1 MELTV
6 TISSPVGEFTP
17 DKYIGDNWKQIFE
30 HIGSDEKKQ
39 ELSDKVEKIIEKKYN
54 FHLGEIGS
62 IYKAIYEAETMG
74 EVMAL
79 FKADIQKAL
88 VYMIEEVLPSAHG
101 DSAHGDD
108 SFFDYV
114 PDFCEQVAQM
124 IYQYQG
130 LGKEELVNGWVNNIK
145 EFEYYIDPE
154 GISEYMNT
162 DQDIWD
168 QIQYM
173 KATAI
178 GPFHDNLVSM
188 GLVQVTINE
197 ILEYG
202 K

>member
-17 DKYIGDNWKQIFE
+17 DKYIGDSWKQIFE

-39 ELSDKVEKIIEKKYN
+39 ELSDKVEKIIEEKYN

-62 IYKAIYEAETMG
+62 IYKAIYEAETRG

-88 VYMIEEVLPSAHG
+88 VYMREEVLP
-101 DSAHGDD
+101 SAHGDD

-124 IYQYQG
+124 IYQYHG

-145 EFEYYIDPE
+145 ESEYYIDPE

-197 ILEYG
+197 ILENE

>member
-39 ELSDKVEKIIEKKYN
+39 ELSDKVEKIIEEKYN

-62 IYKAIYEAETMG
+62 IYKAIYEDETMG

-88 VYMIEEVLPSAHG
+88 VYMREEVLP
-101 DSAHGDD
+101 SAHGDD

-145 EFEYYIDPE
+145 ESEYYIDPK

-197 ILEYG
+197 ILENG

>member
-39 ELSDKVEKIIEKKYN
+39 ELSDKVEKIIEEKYN

-88 VYMIEEVLPSAHG
+88 VYMREEVLP
-101 DSAHGDD
+101 SAHGDD

-145 EFEYYIDPE
+145 ESEYYIDPE

-197 ILEYG
+197 ILENG

>member
-39 ELSDKVEKIIEKKYN
+39 ELSDKVEKIIEEKYN

-62 IYKAIYEAETMG
+62 IYKAIYEAETIG
-74 EVMAL
+74 EAMAL

-88 VYMIEEVLPSAHG
+88 IYMKEDILINIS
-101 DSAHGDD
+101 GDD
-108 SFFDYV
+108 SFFDYI

-145 EFEYYIDPE
+145 ESEYYIDPE

-168 QIQYM
+168 QTQYM

-178 GPFHDNLVSM
+178 GPFHDNLISM

>member
-1 MELTV
+1 
-6 TISSPVGEFTP
+6 
-17 DKYIGDNWKQIFE
+17 
-30 HIGSDEKKQ
+30 
-39 ELSDKVEKIIEKKYN
+39 
-54 FHLGEIGS
+54 
-62 IYKAIYEAETMG
+62 MG

-88 VYMIEEVLPSAHG
+88 VYMREEVLP
-101 DSAHGDD
+101 SAHGDD

-145 EFEYYIDPE
+145 ESEYYIDPE

-197 ILEYG
+197 ILENG

>member
-17 DKYIGDNWKQIFE
+17 DKYIGDNWKQIFD
-30 HIGSDEKKQ
+30 HIYSDEI
-39 ELSDKVEKIIEKKYN
+39 SDKVEKIIEEKYN

-88 VYMIEEVLPSAHG
+88 VYMREEVLP
-101 DSAHGDD
+101 SAHGDD

-145 EFEYYIDPE
+145 ESEYYIDPE

-162 DQDIWD
+162 DQDIED

-178 GPFHDNLVSM
+178 GPFHDNLVSI
-188 GLVQVTINE
+188 GLVRLIINE
-197 ILEYG
+197 ILENG

>member
-6 TISSPVGEFTP
+6 TINSPVGEFTP
-17 DKYIGDNWKQIFE
+17 DRYIGDNWKQIFE
-30 HIGSDEKKQ
+30 HIGSDE
-39 ELSDKVEKIIEKKYN
+39 LSDKVEEILEKKYN

-88 VYMIEEVLPSAHG
+88 VYMREEVLP
-101 DSAHGDD
+101 SAHGDD

-145 EFEYYIDPE
+145 ESEYYIDPE

-162 DQDIWD
+162 DQDIED

-178 GPFHDNLVSM
+178 GPFHDNLVSI
-188 GLVQVTINE
+188 GLVRLIINE
-197 ILEYG
+197 ILENG

>member
-30 HIGSDEKKQ
+30 HFSSDEKKQ
-39 ELSDKVEKIIEKKYN
+39 ELSDKVEKIIEEKYN

-88 VYMIEEVLPSAHG
+88 VYMREEVLP
-101 DSAHGDD
+101 SAHGDD
-108 SFFDYV
+108 SFFDYI

-145 EFEYYIDPE
+145 ESEYYIDPE

-162 DQDIWD
+162 DQDIED

-188 GLVQVTINE
+188 GLVRVTINE
-197 ILEYG
+197 ILENG

>member
-17 DKYIGDNWKQIFE
+17 DRYIGDNWKQIFD
-30 HIGSDEKKQ
+30 HISSDPEQ
-39 ELSDKVEKIIEKKYN
+39 ELSDKVEEILEKKYN

-88 VYMIEEVLPSAHG
+88 VYMREEVLP
-101 DSAHGDD
+101 SAHGDD

-145 EFEYYIDPE
+145 ESEYYIDPE

-162 DQDIWD
+162 DQDIED

-178 GPFHDNLVSM
+178 GPFHDNLVSI
-188 GLVQVTINE
+188 GLVRLIINE
-197 ILEYG
+197 ILENG

>member
-30 HIGSDEKKQ
+30 HISSDPKEQ
-39 ELSDKVEKIIEKKYN
+39 ELSDKVEEILEKKYN

-88 VYMIEEVLPSAHG
+88 VYMREEVLP
-101 DSAHGDD
+101 SAHGDD

-145 EFEYYIDPE
+145 ESEYYIDPE

-173 KATAI
+173 KSTAI

-197 ILEYG
+197 ILENG

>member
-39 ELSDKVEKIIEKKYN
+39 ELSDKVEKIIEEKYN

-88 VYMIEEVLPSAHG
+88 VYMREEVLP
-101 DSAHGDD
+101 SAHGDD

-145 EFEYYIDPE
+145 ESEYYIDPE

-173 KATAI
+173 KAIIMDFLKSHSPQSI
-178 GPFHDNLVSM
+178 GSGNH
-188 GLVQVTINE
+188 
-197 ILEYG
+197 
-202 K
+202 

>member
-39 ELSDKVEKIIEKKYN
+39 ELSDKVEKIIEEKYN

-88 VYMIEEVLPSAHG
+88 VYMREEVLP
-101 DSAHGDD
+101 SAHGDD

-145 EFEYYIDPE
+145 ESEYYIDPK

>member
-1 MELTV
+1 MELVVYVNT
-6 TISSPVGEFTP
+6 PVGEESP
-17 DKYIGDNWKQIFE
+17 NIYIGENWEQIFK
-30 HIGSDEKKQ
+30 HIGSDDEKQ
-39 ELSDKVEKIIEKKYN
+39 ELSNKVEEILEEKYN
-54 FHLGEIGS
+54 LQLGEIGD
-62 IYKAIYEAETMG
+62 IYRAIYEAETIG
-74 EVMAL
+74 EAMAL

-88 VYMIEEVLPSAHG
+88 VYMKEDILINIS
-101 DSAHGDD
+101 GDD
-108 SFFDYV
+108 SFFDYI

-145 EFEYYIDPE
+145 ESEYYIDPE

-162 DQDIWD
+162 DQDIED

-178 GPFHDNLVSM
+178 GPFHDNLVSI
-188 GLVQVTINE
+188 GLVRLTINE
-197 ILEYG
+197 ILENG

>member
-39 ELSDKVEKIIEKKYN
+39 ELSDKVEKIIEEKYN

-88 VYMIEEVLPSAHG
+88 VYMREEVLP
-101 DSAHGDD
+101 SAHGDD

-145 EFEYYIDPE
+145 ESEYYIDPE

-162 DQDIWD
+162 DQDIED

>member
-39 ELSDKVEKIIEKKYN
+39 ELSDKVEKIIEEKYN

-88 VYMIEEVLPSAHG
+88 VYMREEVLP
-101 DSAHGDD
+101 SAHGDD

-145 EFEYYIDPE
+145 ESEYYIDPE

-162 DQDIWD
+162 DQDIED

-188 GLVQVTINE
+188 GLVRVTINE
-197 ILEYG
+197 ILENG

>member
-30 HIGSDEKKQ
+30 HIGSDDEKQ
-39 ELSDKVEKIIEKKYN
+39 ELSDKVEEILEKKYN
-54 FHLGEIGS
+54 LQLGEIGD
-62 IYKAIYEAETMG
+62 IYRAIYEAETIG
-74 EVMAL
+74 EAMAL

-88 VYMIEEVLPSAHG
+88 VYMREEALP
-101 DSAHGDD
+101 SAHGDD

-130 LGKEELVNGWVNNIK
+130 LGKEELVNGWANNMT
-145 EFEYYIDPE
+145 ESRYFDDEL
-154 GISEYMNT
+154 SEYMST
-162 DQDIWD
+162 PEEVDAQVKF
-168 QIQYM
+168 M

-197 ILEYG
+197 ILENG

>member
-17 DKYIGDNWKQIFE
+17 DKYIGDNWKQIFG
-30 HIGSDEKKQ
+30 HFSSDEKKQ
-39 ELSDKVEKIIEKKYN
+39 ELSDKVEEILEKKYN

-88 VYMIEEVLPSAHG
+88 VYMREEVLP
-101 DSAHGDD
+101 SAHGDD

-145 EFEYYIDPE
+145 ESEYYIDPE

-162 DQDIWD
+162 DQDIED

-178 GPFHDNLVSM
+178 GPFHDNLVSI
-188 GLVQVTINE
+188 GLIRLIINE
-197 ILEYG
+197 ILENG